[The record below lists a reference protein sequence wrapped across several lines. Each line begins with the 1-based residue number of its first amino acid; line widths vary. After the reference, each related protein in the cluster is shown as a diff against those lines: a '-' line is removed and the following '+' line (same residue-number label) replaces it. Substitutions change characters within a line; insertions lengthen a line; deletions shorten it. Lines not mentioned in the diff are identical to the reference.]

1 MKKIILS
8 SVIAMASLFSAN
20 NSFAQ
25 ATVAM
30 DFNRADCNGNMHHLF
45 TNDLDSGN
53 VVILEF
59 FMGGGCASCI
69 TAGHSLEAMKV
80 GLLAAHPGKIRSYA
94 SGFQN
99 SMDCSVVSAWV
110 TSNGFTSTP
119 IDSGA
124 AQVAYYGGFGMPTI
138 VILAGNTHKVIYTGI
153 GFSAGDTVG
162 MKDSISK
169 FFNPGTAAI
178 KESTASVTS
187 VNVSPNPAANAV
199 VLEASILT
207 AGNLTIQLTD
217 ITGKLLSTVVNENVV
232 PGAFSKKISTAE
244 LPDGLYMVRTVL
256 NGYTSVAKLTVA
268 K

>member
-1 MKKIILS
+1 MKKIFLS
-8 SVIAMASLFSAN
+8 SIIVLISALSVN

-30 DFNRADCNGNMHHLF
+30 DFNRMDCNGNMHHLF

-69 TAGHSLEAMKV
+69 SAGHTLETMKA
-80 GLLAAHPGKIRSYA
+80 GLLAAHPGKIRAYA

-99 SMDCSVVSAWV
+99 SMNCSTVSTWV

-138 VILAGNTHKVIYTGI
+138 VILAGTTHKVIYTDI
-153 GFSAGDTVG
+153 GFSSGDTVG

-169 FFNPGTAAI
+169 FFNPSSVGI
-178 KESTASVTS
+178 NEVNASVGS
-187 VNVSPNPAANAV
+187 ISISPNPANNSVA
-199 VLEASILT
+199 IRMHIIT
-207 AGNLTIQLTD
+207 GGNLAIQITD
-217 ITGKLLSTVVNENVV
+217 ITGKLITTVINEYVTL
-232 PGAFSKKISTAE
+232 GDFSKNIGISE
-244 LPDGLYMVRTVL
+244 LPGGLYVVRTTL
-256 NGYTSVAKLTVA
+256 NGQTSFSKLTIA